1 MTAVDRPENNHDEIP
16 LPASAE
22 ARALGCICPDL
33 IEGQGVSV
41 VNMECHLH
49 GILWLLKENKG
60 EVP

>member
-1 MTAVDRPENNHDEIP
+1 MTAVDRSANGYEEIP

-22 ARALGCICPDL
+22 ARALGCVCPDPVKDQDL
-33 IEGQGVSV
+33 SV

>member
-1 MTAVDRPENNHDEIP
+1 MTAVDRSAIDYEEIP

-22 ARALGCICPDL
+22 ARALGCICADSVD
-33 IEGQGVSV
+33 EGVSV